1 MEPRTKLSGLGLLAC
16 LVLFSMFYL
25 SSSYTQVVRN
35 IPSEY
40 VQDEQHPIN
49 NQSDL
54 ILKQTFPE
62 PEEHFMNKIR
72 DQLSQDN
79 ILVIATANY
88 GMRDYVYNW
97 ILSLEKTGHEK
108 YVVFCID
115 EDLYNHLEAT
125 GYGNHASRIPDE
137 WFHKPI
143 EASFSDYYSPTY
155 AAITHAKTLVV
166 QRLLYF
172 GFTVFFSDV
181 DIVWLQPH
189 IVDFL
194 AGRLSVREESHVLFQ
209 QEGYDQMNIN
219 SGFYIMRPED
229 SMKKLLADTIELQ
242 DTGEYTQQG
251 AMNRALYNLDMD
263 MRTSPVV
270 LLDLFLFPN
279 GFAYFQNNV
288 PQQWGVQPYIAHA
301 NYLVS
306 NTNFFFFSFLF
317 FYWGREVT
325 PMFGTTALCAGS
337 YWLFLGLT
345 VYSYLGCR

>member
-1 MEPRTKLSGLGLLAC
+1 MEPRTRFSGLSLLAM
-16 LVLFSMFYL
+16 LVLLSMFYL

-40 VQDEQHPIN
+40 AQEDQHPIL

-54 ILKQTFPE
+54 ILNQSFPE
-62 PEEHFMNKIR
+62 PDEQFMTKIR
-72 DQLSQDN
+72 SQLAQDN
-79 ILVIATANY
+79 ILVIATANF

-97 ILSLEKTGHEK
+97 IASLEKTGHHQ
-108 YVVFCID
+108 YIVFCID
-115 EDLYNHLEAT
+115 DDLYTHLESS
-125 GYGNHASRIPDE
+125 GYESHASKIPAE

-143 EASFSDYYSPTY
+143 EAAFSDYYSPTY

-166 QRLLYF
+166 QRLLYL
-172 GFTVFFSDV
+172 GITVFFSDV

-194 AGRLSVREESHVLFQ
+194 AGRLNVREESHVLFQ

-251 AMNRALYNLDMD
+251 AMNKALYNLDMD

-270 LLDLFLFPN
+270 LLDLFMFPN
-279 GFAYFQNNV
+279 GFAYFQNDV
-288 PQQWGVQPYIAHA
+288 PQRWGIEPYIAHA

-306 NTNFFFFSFLF
+306 LHFIVKH
-317 FYWGREVT
+317 Y
-325 PMFGTTALCAGS
+325 FGL
-337 YWLFLGLT
+337 
-345 VYSYLGCR
+345 YSSQC